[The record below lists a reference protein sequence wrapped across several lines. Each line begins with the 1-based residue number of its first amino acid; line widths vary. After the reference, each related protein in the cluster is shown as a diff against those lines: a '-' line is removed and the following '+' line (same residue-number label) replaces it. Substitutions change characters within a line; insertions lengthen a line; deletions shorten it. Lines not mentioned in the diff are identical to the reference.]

1 MATLTHPVTVEE
13 RGPRV
18 AGGPPASP
26 PQRGDHGGNGGP
38 GFTPADRLRRYRI
51 GLAVGL
57 TPVLMLFV
65 SFTSAYIVR
74 QGLSDD
80 WRNIALPPILWMN
93 TVILL
98 VSSITAEKA
107 RRAAVRDQEAGGLWL
122 SITLILGLGF
132 LAGQWIAWKQLAAQ
146 GIFIASNPS
155 SSFFYLLTGSHGLHL
170 VGGVLALAYAAAAAR
185 LHRPPETRR
194 IVVDIA
200 AWYWHFMDL
209 LWLYILGL
217 LFLAQ

>member
-1 MATLTHPVTVEE
+1 
-13 RGPRV
+13 
-18 AGGPPASP
+18 
-26 PQRGDHGGNGGP
+26 
-38 GFTPADRLRRYRI
+38 
-51 GLAVGL
+51 
-57 TPVLMLFV
+57 
-65 SFTSAYIVR
+65 VR

-80 WRNIALPPILWMN
+80 WRDIALPPILWMN

-98 VSSITAEKA
+98 VSSFTAEKA
-107 RRAAVRDQEAGGLWL
+107 RRTAVRDQEPGGLWL
-122 SITLILGLGF
+122 GITLILGLGF

-146 GIFIASNPS
+146 WIFIASNPS

-170 VGGVLALAYAAAAAR
+170 AGGVVALAYAAGASR

-194 IVVDIA
+194 IVMDIA
-200 AWYWHFMDL
+200 AWYWHFMGL

>member
-13 RGPRV
+13 REPRT
-18 AGGPPASP
+18 GGIMPPPAP
-26 PQRGDHGGNGGP
+26 PRDGKSEGPGP

-74 QGLSDD
+74 QGLGDD
-80 WRNIALPPILWMN
+80 WSAIALPPILWMN
-93 TVILL
+93 TIILL
-98 VSSITAEKA
+98 ASSVTAEKA
-107 RRAAVRDQEAGGLWL
+107 RRMAGIAQESGGLWL
-122 SITLILGLGF
+122 GITLILGLGF

-155 SSFFYLLTGSHGLHL
+155 SSFFYLLTGSHGAHL
-170 VGGVLALAYAAAAAR
+170 VGGVLALGYAALATR
-185 LHRPPETRR
+185 FHRPPETRR

-200 AWYWHFMDL
+200 TWYWHFMDL

-217 LFLAQ
+217 VYLAQ